1 MEAEEFRNNKRQPQP
16 PSWLLSLP
24 GPLRFSSA
32 LSNCLILPSRLFLQT
47 PGFAV
52 APALSS
58 SFALLFPIS
67 AVLVSSST
75 HCFPVELPVPFQH
88 AAPVLPV
95 VPSSV
100 CVCVRAHTCAHACT
114 SRVQLYLMS
123 SSAARVRSNASTTD
137 KMRFPSLIKAGE
149 RIFFLSSFTLTK
161 RYSGV
166 ALGLLK
172 LYDSYLLK

>member
-1 MEAEEFRNNKRQPQP
+1 MEAEEFRNDKRQPQP
-16 PSWLLSLP
+16 PSRLLLLP
-24 GPLRFSSA
+24 SPLHFSTA
-32 LSNCLILPSRLFLQT
+32 LCNCPILPSRLFLQT

-52 APALSS
+52 TPALSS
-58 SFALLFPIS
+58 SFALLFPIL

-75 HCFPVELPVPFQH
+75 HCFPVELPVPSQH

-95 VPSSV
+95 VPSSL
-100 CVCVRAHTCAHACT
+100 CVRAHTCAHACT
-114 SRVQLYLMS
+114 SHVQLYLMS
-123 SSAARVRSNASTTD
+123 SSAPRVRLNASTID

-149 RIFFLSSFTLTK
+149 RILFLSSFTLTK